1 MFAIRLSVSIVDAQK
16 HSRTQTLSDFFLL
29 RQFCCIWFFCSLVAL
44 HSTIK
49 CLCYAAARCE
59 WGRQTTN
66 KQTSPK
72 WEFMRFMLMSQ
83 SKYPLN
89 LFVWAY
95 VDQPQ
100 SLVFFKFGYSVRLK
114 IKVGIF
120 IIHFKLHTN
129 LFIIYYYL
137 SYFFRVKNKWA
148 GFLNNKLQSQQIT
161 KYTYLYTH
169 TRNTV
174 NNNAIDLFLIFL
186 WTNEIIIS
194 SQESDSISRNA
205 LQSLSALSDILCSAR
220 HSSVTDNNSLS
231 ATLSGCVVSM
241 LKIV

>member
-29 RQFCCIWFFCSLVAL
+29 RQFRCIWFFCSLVAL

-114 IKVGIF
+114 IKVAHKFIHYLLLFELFFPRQEQMGWIFEQQAPISANNQVHIF
-120 IIHFKLHTN
+120 IHAHAKHC
-129 LFIIYYYL
+129 
-137 SYFFRVKNKWA
+137 K
-148 GFLNNKLQSQQIT
+148 Q
-161 KYTYLYTH
+161 
-169 TRNTV
+169 
-174 NNNAIDLFLIFL
+174 
-186 WTNEIIIS
+186 
-194 SQESDSISRNA
+194 
-205 LQSLSALSDILCSAR
+205 
-220 HSSVTDNNSLS
+220 
-231 ATLSGCVVSM
+231 
-241 LKIV
+241 